1 MSIHLKGVG
10 STLNTQIVKNSV
22 EKNTQSSNINT
33 AKNFAQI
40 SNNKRI
46 ESSTHQSKNQ
56 NTKVNNINYAKSHCV
71 TNLNITKMHIDKL
84 HSEKINKLYNRNI
97 TKKHASETF
106 KHDDEFHE
114 NQHQR
119 KHEFDEPKLSDLDVY
134 HIGIIK
140 NLYFNMESNNPRF
153 EHYVIIIIYETIH
166 NTNLI
171 NKQLITA
178 IPIEND
184 IPKKSIT
191 EITIINN
198 QGKVARHT
206 KTICFHIGGLVYTDD
221 WLKIEQTEKLNSDS
235 TFYKFKID
243 YQGKIL
249 NGIALNNILNSSFS
263 LNNSTIYIPN
273 FTSIWC

>member
-1 MSIHLKGVG
+1 
-10 STLNTQIVKNSV
+10 
-22 EKNTQSSNINT
+22 
-33 AKNFAQI
+33 
-40 SNNKRI
+40 
-46 ESSTHQSKNQ
+46 
-56 NTKVNNINYAKSHCV
+56 
-71 TNLNITKMHIDKL
+71 MHIDKL

-140 NLYFNMESNNPRF
+140 ELYFNMESNNPRF

-198 QGKVARHT
+198 QGKVERHT